1 MIPHRGFKG
10 CPISKGLLIATSIT
24 SVYFLSSFS
33 KRAKTPLLL
42 NLLAFSHPGTLLLG
56 SALLYLTSTTL
67 ERQAGSSQYASFV
80 CVALAIHAVIQNLER
95 QKGPLTNG
103 PLPCLFASMTLYM
116 LETPSVQKF
125 TLMGVQLT
133 EKVFPI
139 VAAAQLLIILP
150 PSALWTAAAGVG
162 YGALYS
168 ANCLGIRRHLK
179 IPACIA
185 SPLGRLARR
194 ALGDSITPGRSAQ
207 VVMDSAERP
216 RAYSGGQG
224 PAVHATAVQM
234 PAGVVASREALEQL
248 TNMGFTE
255 ARARTALEQCDNNV
269 QAAAS
274 LLL

>member
-1 MIPHRGFKG
+1 M
-10 CPISKGLLIATSIT
+10 
-24 SVYFLSSFS
+24 
-33 KRAKTPLLL
+33 
-42 NLLAFSHPGTLLLG
+42 
-56 SALLYLTSTTL
+56 
-67 ERQAGSSQYASFV
+67 QAGLQ
-80 CVALAIHAVIQNLER
+80 
-95 QKGPLTNG
+95 
-103 PLPCLFASMTLYM
+103 
-116 LETPSVQKF
+116 
-125 TLMGVQLT
+125 
-133 EKVFPI
+133 VFPI
-139 VAAAQLLIILP
+139 VAAAQLLIIVP

-179 IPACIA
+179 VCHLALSMTFDSAGMEYRQWEGVVSSCGMSELSSLQIPACIA

-194 ALGDSITPGRSAQ
+194 ALGDFIPSGRSAQ